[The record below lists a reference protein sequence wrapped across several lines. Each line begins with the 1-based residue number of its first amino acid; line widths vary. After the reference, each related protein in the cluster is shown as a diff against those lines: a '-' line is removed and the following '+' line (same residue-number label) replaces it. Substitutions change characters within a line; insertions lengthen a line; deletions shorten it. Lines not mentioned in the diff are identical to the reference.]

1 MPMTFPIKQGHA
13 ANLKPKGRRSK
24 RYGGITQER
33 ERTKTRSLSKTIG
46 CPMIDKDPQMIR

>member
-24 RYGGITQER
+24 RYGVSNRQN
-33 ERTKTRSLSKTIG
+33 L
-46 CPMIDKDPQMIR
+46 PQRKKGNG